1 TSREKY
7 TTEERAERG
16 LATTAD
22 VQLLIAQLSAS
33 VVAADG
39 VVDIYDA
46 AGLAKPDLSH
56 LDESI
61 LRDLQASRHP
71 NLAIEALRRALVK
84 EIKAAH
90 PRNLT
95 RQETFTNRMK
105 AAMNRYTNGL
115 LTAAEFMKF
124 LVELAQEVSADRD
137 RAKGLGLTEDEL
149 AFYDALAADP
159 SAVEQMEDTLLA
171 KIAHELYEQISKD
184 VTVDW
189 KVKEQA
195 RDRIMARVLRLLR
208 KYGYPPD
215 KQPAAIERVLKQA
228 EDMAESLA

>member
-1 TSREKY
+1 M
-7 TTEERAERG
+7 
-16 LATTAD
+16 
-22 VQLLIAQLSAS
+22 
-33 VVAADG
+33 
-39 VVDIYDA
+39 
-46 AGLAKPDLSH
+46 
-56 LDESI
+56 
-61 LRDLQASRHP
+61 
-71 NLAIEALRRALVK
+71 K
-84 EIKAAH
+84 EIKDAH
-90 PRNLT
+90 PGNLT
-95 RQETFTNRMK
+95 RQETFTNKMK

-124 LVELAQEVSADRD
+124 LVELAREVSADRG
-137 RAKGLGLTEDEL
+137 RAKKLGITEDEL

-159 SAVEQMEDTLLA
+159 SAVEDRLLA
-171 KIAHELYEQISKD
+171 KIAHELYEQIRRD

-228 EDMAESLA
+228 EDMAETLA